1 MVRQRVSI
9 VRKWREQCG
18 LSQREA
24 AQLLEMSP
32 QRYNY
37 FERFGSTLPHDALRI
52 MASAWSEKTQ
62 RTPHDFYSLYHESC

>member
-9 VRKWREQCG
+9 VRKWREDCG

-52 MASAWSEKTQ
+52 MANVWAERTQ
-62 RTPHDFYSLYHESC
+62 SNIARFYSEYHSS